1 MWDGSKFT
9 DQHQWVALN
18 DGRKRLSPVTPVAN
32 TQPVS
37 SNDDKDNKSKDNNG
51 KRSGEK

>member
-32 TQPVS
+32 TQPVTS
-37 SNDDKDNKSKDNNG
+37 GDDTSKGNNG
-51 KRSGEK
+51 KHLGEK